1 MTAGPGV
8 LALEKVHKVRLDDER
23 RFELEVPAFL
33 VRQGDRIALLG
44 RSGSGKSTMIEV
56 LAAALRPEA
65 FGSFMIQHPEEEAPR
80 DIAAAW
86 EADDDDYLSATR
98 ARCFGYV
105 QQVGGLLGF
114 LTARQNIALSL
125 AILGDKESSAVEEL
139 AETLGLERH
148 LEAYPAALSV
158 GERQRVAIARALV
171 HRPALVLADEPTGAL
186 DLGTAQQVMGQLTE
200 TADAWGSTLV
210 IATHDRQLAEDFGFR
225 LIEAEIAIEERSQWT
240 RFTCLDG

>member
-1 MTAGPGV
+1 MSPAPGV
-8 LALEKVHKVRLDDER
+8 LALERVHKVRQDDER

-33 VRQGDRIALLG
+33 IRQGDKIALLG

-56 LAAALRPEA
+56 LAAALRPEEL
-65 FGSFMIQHPEEEAPR
+65 GGFMIQHPEEEAPR

-86 EADDDDYLSATR
+86 DAGDDAFLSATR

-105 QQVGGLLGF
+105 QQIGGLLGF
-114 LTARQNIALSL
+114 LTAKQNIALSL
-125 AILGDKESSAVEEL
+125 AILGAKEAGEIEDL
-139 AETLGLERH
+139 AETLGLARH
-148 LEAYPAALSV
+148 LDAYPEALSV

-171 HRPALVLADEPTGAL
+171 HRPAVVLADEPTGAL
-186 DLGTAQQVMGQLTE
+186 DLGTAQQVMAQLTE
-200 TADAWGSTLV
+200 TAEAWGSTLV

-225 LIEAEIAIEERSQWT
+225 LIEAEIAIEESSQWT